1 MKIGEKMFPGSIVA
15 LLLGVFLAAPLL
27 YTNVMVEPVAAA
39 SEQLL
44 SVELTYAYI
53 EQNGTDTEFPAVNYF
68 VTSNVTRLSED
79 FDFCDAKLLLYLVKF
94 YSDDGFAVNLGML
107 EGIIY
112 NSDLVRLPGSG
123 NETAGSSLYDF
134 ELIYNF
140 FKDVEFLGDYVVIA
154 GGGSIGTLDIGE
166 SVTHGTSGVHHVV
179 DSTLGEAETMS
190 IQVSLLGW
198 IALRGN
204 STDTIIL
211 EEPKVVT
218 EAQLEKFGDGF
229 LYNTLIPED
238 QLSGI
243 DPLNPSG
250 KLFELKGDLD

>member
-27 YTNVMVEPVAAA
+27 YTNVVIEPVEAG

-44 SVELTYAYI
+44 DVKLTYAYI
-53 EQNGTDTEFPAVNYF
+53 EQNSNDTEIPAVNYF
-68 VTSNVTRLSED
+68 VASNVTRLSED
-79 FDFCDAKLLLYLVKF
+79 FDSCDAKLLVYLVKF
-94 YSDDGFAVNLGML
+94 YSDDGFGVNLGML

-112 NSDLVRLPGSG
+112 NSDLVRLPG
-123 NETAGSSLYDF
+123 NENGTAGSSLYDF
-134 ELIYNF
+134 EVIYNF
-140 FKDVEFLGDYVVIA
+140 FKNVDFLGDYQVVA
-154 GGGSIGTLDIGE
+154 GGGSIGARDIGE

-179 DSTLGEAETMS
+179 GSGLGESEAMS

-204 STDTIIL
+204 STDTVIL

-229 LYNTLIPED
+229 LYNTLIPDD
-238 QLSGI
+238 QLSGL

-250 KLFELKGDLD
+250 KLFELKGYLD